1 MATGRKSPC
10 QVEPRLWL
18 SSLTAGIASVNTI
31 PTWRPPMR
39 MMDPLQWSVMRRN
52 GGAVPLSRN
61 SGKPLMRYQPP
72 HGQMWAMQELGLT
85 WPGGGGPKQRAHL
98 MKRPYMAP
106 LGCWNC
112 SSDYKLICSFAHL
125 RLSSSAHTGHC
136 CTARRV
142 SRETTY
148 TNCPALK
155 GTCWTS
161 SMCWHPLLSGCMDIE
176 TRPTR
181 LQDGMGR

>member
-61 SGKPLMRYQPP
+61 SSKPLMRYQPP

-112 SSDYKLICSFAHL
+112 SSDYKLICSFATL
-125 RLSSSAHTGHC
+125 IFCAHRSLLYGPPSIQRDNIHELPCFKGNLLDKFNVLAPVAEWLHGH
-136 CTARRV
+136 
-142 SRETTY
+142 
-148 TNCPALK
+148 
-155 GTCWTS
+155 
-161 SMCWHPLLSGCMDIE
+161 
-176 TRPTR
+176 
-181 LQDGMGR
+181 